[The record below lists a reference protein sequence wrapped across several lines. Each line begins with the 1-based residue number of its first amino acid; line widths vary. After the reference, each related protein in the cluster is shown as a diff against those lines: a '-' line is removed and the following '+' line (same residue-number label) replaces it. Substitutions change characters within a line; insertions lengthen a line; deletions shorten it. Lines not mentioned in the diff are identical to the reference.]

1 MLKLLLITIIL
12 LFSSA
17 KIFSQASDFI
27 TVKKH
32 NNRTIKTFFP
42 GVPISFVTVYK
53 RPVNGTITDIRHDSI
68 FVKEWDVRV
77 VPTTFGVT
85 VLDTAGVYITG
96 FHYKEIET
104 IDVSDRT
111 QFQQVTAGRILIIG
125 GIGYTALNII
135 NGAYLHEPITDS
147 KNLKN
152 LGIAAGAVGTGL
164 LINYLSR
171 HRRKYLI
178 EYIRMDEVKKQLRG
192 F

>member
-1 MLKLLLITIIL
+1 MLKLLLLTIL
-12 LFSSA
+12 LSTSA

-27 TVKKH
+27 TVKKR

-42 GVPISFVTVYK
+42 GVSVSFLTVYK
-53 RPVNGTITDIRHDSI
+53 RPVNGMITAIQHDSI
-68 FVKEWDVRV
+68 FVKEWDVRA

-111 QFQQVTAGRILIIG
+111 RFQQVTVGRILIIG

-135 NGAYLHEPITDS
+135 NGAYLHEPVTDS
-147 KNLKN
+147 RNLKN

-171 HRRKYLI
+171 HKKKYLI
-178 EYIRMDEVKKQLRG
+178 EYIHMNEVKKQLRG

>member
-1 MLKLLLITIIL
+1 MLKLLLLAIL
-12 LFSSA
+12 LSISA
-17 KIFSQASDFI
+17 KNFSQASDFI

-53 RPVNGTITDIRHDSI
+53 RPVNGMITDIHHDSI
-68 FVKEWDVRV
+68 FVKEWDIRV
-77 VPTTFGVT
+77 VPTNFGVT
-85 VLDTAGVYITG
+85 MLDTAGVYITG
-96 FHYKEIET
+96 FHYKEIAT

-111 QFQQVTAGRILIIG
+111 KFQQVTPGRILIIG

-147 KNLKN
+147 RNLKN
-152 LGIAAGAVGTGL
+152 LGIATGAVGTGL

-171 HRRKYLI
+171 HKRKYLI
-178 EYIRMDEVKKQLRG
+178 EYIHMDEVKKQLRG

>member
-1 MLKLLLITIIL
+1 MLKVL
-12 LFSSA
+12 LFILFLSTSA
-17 KIFSQASDFI
+17 KTFSQASDFI

-42 GVPISFVTVYK
+42 GVPISFQTIYK
-53 RPVNGTITDIRHDSI
+53 RQVNGMITAIQHDSI
-68 FVKEWDVRV
+68 FVKEWDVRT

-85 VLDTAGVYITG
+85 VLDTAGVYING
-96 FHYKEIET
+96 FHYKEIEK
-104 IDVSDRT
+104 IDVSDRMK
-111 QFQQVTAGRILIIG
+111 FRQVSASRILIIG

-164 LINYLSR
+164 LINYLSKQK
-171 HRRKYLI
+171 RKYVI
-178 EYIRMDEVKKQLRG
+178 EYIHMNDVKKQLRG